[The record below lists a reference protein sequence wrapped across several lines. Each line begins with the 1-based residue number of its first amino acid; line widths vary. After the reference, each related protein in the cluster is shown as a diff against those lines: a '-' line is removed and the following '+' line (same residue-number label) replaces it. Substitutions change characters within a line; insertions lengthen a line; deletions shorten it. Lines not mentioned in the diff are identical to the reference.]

1 MNLLVTGG
9 WYEAPK
15 HLDEI
20 REMGYT
26 VYFMEK
32 EDGVLPC
39 NPAEIDGAV
48 YCRVFNYH
56 PVEQFT
62 NLKFIQTESV
72 GYDRVPVE
80 YCKEHGIVMHN
91 AGNAYANAMSEYI
104 IGHLL
109 SWYQNMSQEL
119 ENQANHGWA
128 KNHRK
133 RELAGKTVCTIGTG
147 NIARQ
152 TAKKLVGFDCKVIGV
167 THTVREIENFD
178 EVVGYDELHR
188 ALAEADVLVMAAPQ
202 TGKAVVG
209 EAELAVMKHD
219 AVLVNV
225 SRGTE
230 LDQAA
235 LIKALKAGTLQAAI
249 LDVMNEEP
257 LPADDEL
264 WTLDNV
270 ILTPH
275 TSYIGDGNAERL
287 WQVIKTNLEKELL

>member
-9 WYEAPK
+9 WYEAPR

-32 EDGVLPC
+32 EDGDLPC
-39 NPAEIDGAV
+39 DPAEIDGAV

-91 AGNAYANAMSEYI
+91 AGNSYASPMSEYI

-109 SWYQNMSQEL
+109 CWYQNMEQEL
-119 ENQANHGWA
+119 ENQINHGWD
-128 KNHRK
+128 KFRRK
-133 RELAGKTVCTIGTG
+133 RELTGKTVCIIGTG

-152 TAKKLVGFDCKVIGV
+152 TAKKLAGFDCKVIGV
-167 THTVREIENFD
+167 THTIREIENFA

-188 ALAEADVLVMAAPQ
+188 ALAEADILIMAAPQ
-202 TGKAVVG
+202 TGKAVIG
-209 EAELAVMKHD
+209 EAELAVMKRD

-235 LIKALKAGTLQAAI
+235 LIKALKAGALQAAI
-249 LDVMNEEP
+249 LDVMDKEP
-257 LPADDEL
+257 LPEDEEL
-264 WTLDNV
+264 WTLHNV

-275 TSYIGDGNAERL
+275 VSYIGEGNAERL
-287 WQVIKTNLEKELL
+287 WTVIKNNLLSHI